1 MGLVC
6 VSRAAIAL
14 SLLVSG
20 GVWLGY
26 TTEIDELMLNSV
38 ALEVGIP
45 CSLRLNSAQKGSAR
59 GFWCVCVWHV
69 STIRW
74 GSVLGSLE
82 CRRVHLQ
89 GPGAYEH
96 PAEGEEVTAGEDQEE
111 SALA

>member
-59 GFWCVCVWHV
+59 GFWCVCVAC
-69 STIRW
+69 I
-74 GSVLGSLE
+74 
-82 CRRVHLQ
+82 
-89 GPGAYEH
+89 Y
-96 PAEGEEVTAGEDQEE
+96 D
-111 SALA
+111 